1 MVYNWINIIQN
12 YLLPPTC
19 ILCGNDGFDLQDI
32 CQSCYLHLPRNN
44 LCCYRCAAI
53 LEIPS
58 VTPIL
63 CGRCLSRRPAVDET
77 YAPFIYQGAMRYLIT
92 SLKFG
97 AQYKNARLLGLLLA
111 GRLKQT
117 AERPDCI
124 LPVPLHKAR
133 YRQRGFNQAIEIAR
147 TVSKELQIPLDL
159 TSCRRHSNTP
169 HQTTLTAKQRR
180 KNLKNAFS
188 LIKPVQAQHIAL
200 LDDVMTTGSTVY
212 ELAYLLKKAG
222 VNRVDVWVC
231 ARA

>member
-1 MVYNWINIIQN
+1 
-12 YLLPPTC
+12 
-19 ILCGNDGFDLQDI
+19 
-32 CQSCYLHLPRNN
+32 
-44 LCCYRCAAI
+44 
-53 LEIPS
+53 
-58 VTPIL
+58 
-63 CGRCLSRRPAVDET
+63 
-77 YAPFIYQGAMRYLIT
+77 MRYLIT

-212 ELAYLLKKAG
+212 ELACLLKKAG